1 MVTREEFGAY
11 AQAGV
16 KLLDGA
22 TGSNLRKAGMPS
34 GCSAELWVLEH
45 REAILSLQRSYREA
59 GSDILYA
66 PSFLAQ
72 PLELEKYGKGHDTE
86 KINEQLALLCR
97 EAAGSDCLVAG
108 DLATMAATVESFDE
122 ANFDQMVAD
131 YRRQIRGLL
140 DGGADFLA
148 AETLLYPQEAEAI
161 LAAAELEGG
170 PAVLYSFT
178 MQPDGSL
185 FSGRDALPVLQ
196 DLEHMGAAAVGLN
209 CVPASSFLPGTVARF
224 RRGLKGPLS
233 VKPNA
238 GDPVIGPDKI
248 AVYPMGK
255 EEFAAIARDMAELG
269 ANLIGGCCGT
279 DPSFIRAVKEALA
292 RNG

>member
-1 MVTREEFGAY
+1 MMTRDDFQAY
-11 AQAGV
+11 VQTGV

-22 TGSNLRKAGMPS
+22 TGSNLLKAGMPA
-34 GCSAELWVLEH
+34 GCSTELWVLEH
-45 REAILSLQRSYREA
+45 REAILSLQRGYREA

-72 PLELEKYGKGHDTE
+72 PLALQKYGKDQDTE
-86 KINEQLALLCR
+86 KINEELALLCR
-97 EAAGSDCLVAG
+97 EAAGKDCLVAG
-108 DLATMAATVESFDE
+108 DLATMAATVDSFDE
-122 ANFDQMVAD
+122 GYFDQMVED

-140 DGGADFLA
+140 SGGVDFLA

-178 MQPDGSL
+178 MQPDGSF

-196 DLEHMGAAAVGLN
+196 DLEAMGAAAVGFN
-209 CVPASSFLPGTVARF
+209 CVTACSLLPGTVARF

-233 VKPNA
+233 AKPNA
-238 GDPVIGPDKI
+238 GDPVIGPDGV
-248 AVYPMGK
+248 AVYSMGPQ
-255 EEFAAIARDMAELG
+255 EFALIARDMAELG

-279 DPSFIRAVKEALA
+279 DPGYIRAVKEALS
-292 RNG
+292 